1 MSAIGPSSAKAEEL
15 PPPKPEEP
23 KPSGTQPPPAKQLE
37 QAAVKKEAAQPEILS
52 RDEKQSLENIKSDR
66 DNNPIPVPPG
76 KSQAEKIDATYFSR
90 NDNWYGGWRERSPYP
105 KNYRVDI

>member
-23 KPSGTQPPPAKQLE
+23 KPSGTEPPPAKQLE
-37 QAAVKKEAAQPEILS
+37 QAAVKKEAAQPVLS
-52 RDEKQSLENIKSDR
+52 QDEKQSIDNIRSDR
-66 DNNPIPVPPG
+66 DNNPIPAPPG
-76 KSQAEKIDATYFSR
+76 KNQTEKIDLTYFSK